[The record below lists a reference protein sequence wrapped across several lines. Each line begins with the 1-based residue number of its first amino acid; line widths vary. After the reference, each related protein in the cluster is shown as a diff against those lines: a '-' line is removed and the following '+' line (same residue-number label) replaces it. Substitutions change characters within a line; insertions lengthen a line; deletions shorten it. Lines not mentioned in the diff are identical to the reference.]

1 MMEKGLG
8 VEWRG
13 GGPLG
18 KEKGE
23 NDIDNGVNA
32 LKTGGGNDQ
41 NAQYMTL
48 TKN

>member
-1 MMEKGLG
+1 MA
-8 VEWRG
+8 G

-32 LKTGGGNDQ
+32 LKTEGGNDQ